1 MPSHEPLET
10 AGGTGSVSD
19 EGYPHLEL
27 DEVHE
32 LQDHEFT
39 LELELD
45 ETIEIPS
52 GPPAAP
58 APLPART
65 PVPLKM
71 PLPRWAA
78 ASRALL
84 DSWQELL
91 EVNAETTLEIPPP
104 GSARAAAESDQAE
117 ISAREKLA
125 RLAIQMHARE
135 VYCQEIERALVAAA
149 GRVRGQAFRIA
160 ELEAE
165 LHQAETPRASTTEPE
180 QRDDLQRI
188 RGIGPR
194 FALRLAEL
202 GVTSFE
208 SVANWTAADV
218 TRMAEQLGIRRERI
232 TRDSWIRQAQ
242 ALRGRRTATKPRA
255 KPATKPRA
263 KPRVKPATKPRAKPR
278 AKPR

>member
-19 EGYPHLEL
+19 EGGPQLEL

-45 ETIEIPS
+45 ETIEIRS
-52 GPPAAP
+52 GPPP
-58 APLPART
+58 APGPLPVRT

-91 EVNAETTLEIPPP
+91 EVNAQTTVEIPPSQ
-104 GSARAAAESDQAE
+104 SARTAGESDAAE
-117 ISAREKLA
+117 ISARQQLA

-160 ELEAE
+160 ELESE
-165 LHQAETPRASTTEPE
+165 LQQTGTALAARSE
-180 QRDDLQRI
+180 QRDDLRRI

-194 FALRLAEL
+194 FAARLAEL
-202 GVTSFE
+202 GVSSFE
-208 SVANWTAADV
+208 IVANWSAADV
-218 TRMAEQLGIRRERI
+218 ARIAEQLGIRRERI
-232 TRDSWIRQAQ
+232 TRDSWMKQAR
-242 ALRGRRTATKPRA
+242 ALRGRPPRTRPRAAPRA
-255 KPATKPRA
+255 KSRTKPRA
-263 KPRVKPATKPRAKPR
+263 KPRSKPR
-278 AKPR
+278 

>member
-19 EGYPHLEL
+19 EGGPELGL

-45 ETIEIPS
+45 ETVEIRS

-58 APLPART
+58 APLPMRT

-91 EVNAETTLEIPPP
+91 EVNAQTTVEIPPR
-104 GSARAAAESDQAE
+104 GSAPTAAESDAAE
-117 ISAREKLA
+117 ISARQQLA
-125 RLAIQMHARE
+125 RLAIQTHARE

-160 ELEAE
+160 ELEYE
-165 LHQAETPRASTTEPE
+165 LQHAGTALVSRTE

-194 FALRLAEL
+194 FAARLAEL

-208 SVANWTAADV
+208 IVASWSAADV
-218 TRMAEQLGIRRERI
+218 TSMAEQLGIRRERI
-232 TRDSWIRQAQ
+232 TRDSWMKQARS
-242 ALRGRRTATKPRA
+242 LRGRLPR
-255 KPATKPRA
+255 TKPRA
-263 KPRVKPATKPRAKPR
+263 KPRSKPRAKPR
-278 AKPR
+278 AKPRTKPR